1 MSSDLLPKGWFKL
14 NFDSSIQSIMVS
26 QDLLKVTSAIVGVG
40 SVLIDSKSETT
51 STIRGLRKAMLWISN
66 FASEGSL

>member
-1 MSSDLLPKGWFKL
+1 
-14 NFDSSIQSIMVS
+14 MVS